1 MQNIAASSR
10 AHDKASAIATVRKMV
25 RTVEGFTPP
34 RYPRNAEAMWAGDN
48 GHMAFLLRVEL
59 PDVPGSLGALAT
71 ALGGAG
77 ADIEA
82 IEIVERRS
90 DGRVVDDVLLE
101 LPARVMPDALITA
114 CHQLDGVKVDWISRY
129 NAGANLSMDLEAV
142 ERFTEDPDQGHRRIS
157 SRSSRRRSV
166 RTGRWRSTGSTASAV
181 VMAKSST
188 APKLVDEATAWLGI
202 RKSKVLREVPE
213 WDSTVLAAS
222 PARDRRGDGFVVVVG
237 RHGGPE
243 FLASELARLGHM
255 VSLAASVQSR

>member
-1 MQNIAASSR
+1 M
-10 AHDKASAIATVRKMV
+10 
-25 RTVEGFTPP
+25 P
-34 RYPRNAEAMWAGDN
+34 RYPCNHTETGTGDN

-71 ALGGAG
+71 ALGSAG

-90 DGRVVDDVLLE
+90 DGTVVDDVLLE
-101 LPARVMPDALITA
+101 LPPRVMPDALITA
-114 CHQLDGVKVDWISRY
+114 CHQLEGVKVDWISRY

-142 ERFTEDPDQGHRRIS
+142 ERFTEDPKRAIDQLVEVIPATFRTDWAMALHR
-157 SRSSRRRSV
+157 V
-166 RTGRWRSTGSTASAV
+166 GGETA

-188 APKLVDEATAWLGI
+188 APKLVDESAAWLGI

-222 PARDRRGDGFVVVVG
+222 PARDRRGDGFIVVVG

-243 FLASELARLGHM
+243 FLASEVARLGHM
-255 VSLAASVQSR
+255 VSLAASVQSV

>member
-1 MQNIAASSR
+1 M
-10 AHDKASAIATVRKMV
+10 
-25 RTVEGFTPP
+25 GG
-34 RYPRNAEAMWAGDN
+34 GDN

-59 PDVPGSLGALAT
+59 PDVPGSLGTLAT

-114 CHQLDGVKVDWISRY
+114 CHRLEGVTVQWISRY

-142 ERFTEDPDQGHRRIS
+142 ERFTEDPTQAIDRLVDVIPS
-157 SRSSRRRSV
+157 TF
-166 RTGRWRSTGSTASAV
+166 RTDWAMALQRVDGGAA

-188 APKLVDEATAWLGI
+188 APKLVGEATDWLGI
-202 RKSKVLREVPE
+202 RHSKVLRDVPE
-213 WDSTVLAAS
+213 WDSVVVAAT
-222 PARDRRGDGFVVVVG
+222 PARDRKGNGFVVVVG

-255 VSLAASVQSR
+255 VSLAASVQTV

>member
-1 MQNIAASSR
+1 
-10 AHDKASAIATVRKMV
+10 
-25 RTVEGFTPP
+25 
-34 RYPRNAEAMWAGDN
+34 
-48 GHMAFLLRVEL
+48 MAFLLRVEL

-101 LPARVMPDALITA
+101 LPATVMPDALITA

-142 ERFTEDPDQGHRRIS
+142 ERFTEDPARAVERLVEVIPSTFRTDWAMALHRVDGEVAVLATS
-157 SRSSRRRSV
+157 S
-166 RTGRWRSTGSTASAV
+166 A
-181 VMAKSST
+181 
-188 APKLVDEATAWLGI
+188 APELVDEAASWLAIRTA
-202 RKSKVLREVPE
+202 KVLRDVPE

-222 PARDRRGDGFVVVVG
+222 PGRDRRGRGFVVVVG

-243 FLASELARLGHM
+243 FLPSEVARIGHM
-255 VSLAASVQSR
+255 TSLAASVQTR

>member
-1 MQNIAASSR
+1 
-10 AHDKASAIATVRKMV
+10 
-25 RTVEGFTPP
+25 
-34 RYPRNAEAMWAGDN
+34 
-48 GHMAFLLRVEL
+48 MAFLLRVEL

-101 LPARVMPDALITA
+101 LPARVMPDALVTA
-114 CHQLDGVKVDWISRY
+114 CHQLEGVEVAWISRY

-142 ERFTEDPDQGHRRIS
+142 ERFTEDPRQAIVRLVEVVPSTFRTDWAMALHR
-157 SRSSRRRSV
+157 V
-166 RTGRWRSTGSTASAV
+166 DGEAAVLAASP
-181 VMAKSST
+181 T
-188 APKLVDEATAWLGI
+188 APRLVPEAASWLGI
-202 RKSKVLREVPE
+202 RKAKILREVPE

-222 PARDRRGDGFVVVVG
+222 PARDRHGAALVVVVG

-243 FLASELARLGHM
+243 FLASEVARLGHM
-255 VSLAASVQSR
+255 VSLAASVQTR

>member
-1 MQNIAASSR
+1 M
-10 AHDKASAIATVRKMV
+10 
-25 RTVEGFTPP
+25 P
-34 RYPRNAEAMWAGDN
+34 
-48 GHMAFLLRVEL
+48 FLLRVEL

-82 IEIVERRS
+82 IEIVERRP

-101 LPARVMPDALITA
+101 LPPTVMPDALITA

-142 ERFTEDPDQGHRRIS
+142 ERFTEDAAHAIARLVEVIPTTFRADWAMALRRVDGLL
-157 SRSSRRRSV
+157 SV
-166 RTGRWRSTGSTASAV
+166 MTKSA
-181 VMAKSST
+181 T
-188 APKLVDEATAWLGI
+188 APDLVDEASSWLGI
-202 RKSKVLREVPE
+202 RKAKVLREVPE

-222 PARDRRGDGFVVVVG
+222 PARDRRGHGFVVIVG

-243 FLASELARLGHM
+243 FLASEVARLGHM
-255 VSLAASVQSR
+255 VSLAASVQTVWRFTTVPKQTVHLP